1 MISHYWDFL
10 LSFISSNLVTF
21 YFLPLL
27 QLPHMELAAN
37 GRSFSSGRQMGN
49 ITRNETAAA
58 FLPASLFQL
67 ITNQDS
73 VAMFFAVYDTGVLF
87 PITNATE
94 LVQRTNASVTT
105 VVGSPVLAAT
115 VGPGLNFSVLMEPVR
130 ISLRLNEL
138 EVSRD
143 RDVHE
148 SSFQFVCEL

>member
-21 YFLPLL
+21 YFLSLL

-73 VAMFFAVYDTGVLF
+73 VAIFFAVYDTGVLF
-87 PITNATE
+87 PITNAME

>member
-1 MISHYWDFL
+1 
-10 LSFISSNLVTF
+10 
-21 YFLPLL
+21 
-27 QLPHMELAAN
+27 MELAAK
-37 GRSFSSGRQMGN
+37 GRNFSSDRQTGN
-49 ITRNETAAA
+49 TTLNETAAA

-73 VAMFFAVYDTGVLF
+73 VAMFFAVYNTGVLF

-105 VVGSPVLAAT
+105 VVGSPVLKAT
-115 VGPGLNFSVLMEPVR
+115 VGPGLNFSGLVEPVR

-138 EVSRD
+138 EVSSD

-148 SSFQFVCEL
+148 RFFQFVCEL